1 MEVYNVCM
9 VRKDNK
15 RVMITIQPNTLEK
28 AQEIC
33 RIYDMTFTELFKML
47 VADFH
52 QERISK

>member
-1 MEVYNVCM
+1 M

>member
-1 MEVYNVCM
+1 MEVYKVCM

-33 RIYDMTFTELFKML
+33 LIYDMTFTELFKML